1 MKLTL
6 IVAASLNNVIGVNNT
21 LPWHL
26 PADLKYFKNL
36 TTGHSIVMGRNT
48 FESIGKPL
56 PNRENIV
63 ITRNMHFKHEGL
75 VVVYSI
81 EEALQHCR
89 QKEHDEV
96 FIIGGDTIY
105 KQTLAMADTIYL
117 TRVHTTI
124 EQGDAFFPELSTD
137 IWTKTDSYFHEKDEK
152 NQYDYTFETWKKIQ

>member
-63 ITRNMHFKHEGL
+63 FTRVKDFTIPGVIVKNTLEQVFEYCKNK
-75 VVVYSI
+75 
-81 EEALQHCR
+81 Q
-89 QKEHDEV
+89 EV
-96 FIIGGDTIY
+96 FVIGGDTIY

-152 NQYDYTFETWKKIQ
+152 NQFDYTFETWKKIQ

>member
-63 ITRNMHFKHEGL
+63 
-75 VVVYSI
+75 
-81 EEALQHCR
+81 
-89 QKEHDEV
+89 
-96 FIIGGDTIY
+96 
-105 KQTLAMADTIYL
+105 L
-117 TRVHTTI
+117 TRVKDFTI
-124 EQGDAFFPELSTD
+124 PGVIVKNTLEQVFE
-137 IWTKTDSYFHEKDEK
+137 YCK
-152 NQYDYTFETWKKIQ
+152 NKQASCLLYTPRCV